1 MDSAAAPEDDDA
13 LAATQE
19 EDGGLAATQEEGG
32 GETDDESASWGKLLS
47 ADGSVSLDC
56 EEAEHSVGRAP
67 TCSLVLASQRVS
79 ALHAR
84 LRRGTPPTVED
95 CSTNGVWHN
104 GARIGKGNLVGL
116 HDKDTLAFGC
126 APGGGGAAFTFAA
139 GASALGA
146 GGAAAGSSSLASED
160 HISCSVCQDI
170 LHNAVSLQ
178 PCLHSFCAGCVCGW
192 LKQKKE
198 CPQCRCCPAVS
209 SVSSHPPSVNRSAR
223 SAARPSSPRRA
234 TTPSSASSTTFCS
247 GTRTAAAARRRSL
260 GWTRAR
266 LASAPA
272 LPHPP
277 SRTHHP
283 PSRPSGAAPPSPVEG
298 QSARTGGAALGRAL
312 AGPALAA
319 LGRGAERRE

>member
-19 EDGGLAATQEEGG
+19 EDG

-126 APGGGGAAFTFAA
+126 APGGGGEPV
-139 GASALGA
+139 SARYL
-146 GGAAAGSSSLASED
+146 SVCLRKLVPLAEAIGKVSED
-160 HISCSVCQDI
+160 
-170 LHNAVSLQ
+170 
-178 PCLHSFCAGCVCGW
+178 
-192 LKQKKE
+192 LKM
-198 CPQCRCCPAVS
+198 S
-209 SVSSHPPSVNRSAR
+209 I
-223 SAARPSSPRRA
+223 
-234 TTPSSASSTTFCS
+234 
-247 GTRTAAAARRRSL
+247 G
-260 GWTRAR
+260 
-266 LASAPA
+266 A
-272 LPHPP
+272 L
-277 SRTHHP
+277 
-283 PSRPSGAAPPSPVEG
+283 
-298 QSARTGGAALGRAL
+298 
-312 AGPALAA
+312 
-319 LGRGAERRE
+319 